1 MRTVLAE
8 KLAGIIILSICIT
21 GCARLH
27 TAVTPSRELWN
38 ITTVY
43 VSPFK
48 CDAPEIGERLTTAVK
63 IELMKRKVMLKDD
76 PSADLTFEGK
86 ILLGVD
92 FMDFGKYLAEARASS
107 GEGALGTGSDPLSG
121 SVAFKRHIRSVSF
134 VGKDTQG
141 NIIIIGTFGQPKGF
155 FASNLERYSP
165 EWVGRQIGRNIFKD
179 LRQGMAG
186 ARK

>member
-1 MRTVLAE
+1 MILAE
-8 KLAGIIILSICIT
+8 KWAGIIILTICIT
-21 GCARLH
+21 GCATLH
-27 TAVTPSRELWN
+27 TVVTPSRELRN

-48 CDAPEIGERLTTAVK
+48 CDNPEIGERLTTAIK
-63 IELMKRKVMLKDD
+63 IELMKRKVMLRDD
-76 PSADLTFEGK
+76 PSVDLTFEGK

-107 GEGALGTGSDPLSG
+107 NEGALSAGSDPLSE
-121 SVAFKRHIRSVSF
+121 SVAFKRYIRGVSF

-141 NIIIIGTFGQPKGF
+141 NIIMIGTFGQPKGF
-155 FASNLERYSP
+155 VASNLEGYSP
-165 EWVGRQIGRNIFKD
+165 ERVGREIGLNIFKN